1 MKMDYY
7 FNLGDYIMTS
17 ATKEQNLPKHS
28 DGPDITN
35 LVMDDLDLR
44 AKKGVETYGK
54 RLKPSNGR
62 NALID
67 AYQEALDLGVY
78 LKQRLVEEEG
88 FLRELD
94 KSIANAKESGS
105 AEITGLL
112 KAKEIYITIVGE

>member
-1 MKMDYY
+1 
-7 FNLGDYIMTS
+7 MTS